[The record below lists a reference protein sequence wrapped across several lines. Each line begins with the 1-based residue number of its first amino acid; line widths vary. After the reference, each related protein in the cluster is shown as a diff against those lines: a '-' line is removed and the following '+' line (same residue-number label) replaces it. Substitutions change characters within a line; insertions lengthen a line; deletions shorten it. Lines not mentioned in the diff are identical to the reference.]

1 MPLSVRPAIE
11 INANAAP
18 VLGNALEELTVIDD
32 GVGPSRCEARFVNW
46 GPGSGADD
54 YLFFDRRLLD
64 FNAGFR
70 VLLSGVNIFDGRII
84 AIEAGYSEASTPTI
98 SVRAQDR
105 LVDLTRARHRK

>member
-11 INANAAP
+11 INANASP
-18 VLGNALEELTVIDD
+18 VLRDALEELTVIDD

-46 GPGSGADD
+46 GPVAGSED

-70 VLLSGVNIFDGRII
+70 VLLSEVNIFDGRIT
-84 AIEAGYSEASTPTI
+84 AIDAGYPEASRPTI
-98 SVRAQDR
+98 AVRAQDR
-105 LVDLTRARHRK
+105 LVDLTRARHR